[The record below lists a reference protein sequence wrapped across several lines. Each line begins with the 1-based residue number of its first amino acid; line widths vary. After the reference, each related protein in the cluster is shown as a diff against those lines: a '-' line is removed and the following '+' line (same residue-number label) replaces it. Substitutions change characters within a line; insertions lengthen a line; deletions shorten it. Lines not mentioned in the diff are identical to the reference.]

1 MSQFSQ
7 RLIFGEGGVLLQDLK
22 GKVIRTFQK
31 SDFRI
36 SERHYRVTESLL
48 GEISGNL
55 LIEIDV
61 PIAVEVT
68 FVALIKAI
76 SRGAIA
82 YANEPGAKA
91 YATADGAIARATTP
105 GAKAYAN
112 ALGAEA
118 HAITRGAK
126 AYANAPGSKAYAD
139 EAGAIARAC
148 APGADACENARG
160 AIAYACVRGSF
171 VVLLS

>member
-22 GKVIRTFQK
+22 GNVIRK
-31 SDFRI
+31 YSR
-36 SERHYRVTESLL
+36 RHFLEGSHYLVTNSLL

-76 SRGAIA
+76 SLGAI
-82 YANEPGAKA
+82 
-91 YATADGAIARATTP
+91 
-105 GAKAYAN
+105 
-112 ALGAEA
+112 
-118 HAITRGAK
+118 

-139 EAGAIARAC
+139 EAGTIARAC

-160 AIAYACVRGSF
+160 AEAYACVQGSF

>member
-22 GKVIRTFQK
+22 GNVIRK
-31 SDFRI
+31 YSR
-36 SERHYRVTESLL
+36 RHFLEGSHYLVTNSLL

-76 SRGAIA
+76 SRGA
-82 YANEPGAKA
+82 E
-91 YATADGAIARATTP
+91 
-105 GAKAYAN
+105 
-112 ALGAEA
+112 
-118 HAITRGAK
+118 
-126 AYANAPGSKAYAD
+126 
-139 EAGAIARAC
+139 
-148 APGADACENARG
+148 
-160 AIAYACVRGSF
+160 AYACVRGSF

>member
-22 GKVIRTFQK
+22 GNVIRK
-31 SDFRI
+31 YSR
-36 SERHYRVTESLL
+36 RHFLEGSHYLVTNSLL

-82 YANEPGAKA
+82 YANAPGAKA

-105 GAKAYAN
+105 GAKAYTN
-112 ALGAEA
+112 KWEALV
-118 HAITRGAK
+118 IQ
-126 AYANAPGSKAYAD
+126 
-139 EAGAIARAC
+139 
-148 APGADACENARG
+148 
-160 AIAYACVRGSF
+160 
-171 VVLLS
+171 LS

>member
-1 MSQFSQ
+1 MLKISQ

-22 GKVIRTFQK
+22 GNVIRK
-31 SDFRI
+31 YSR
-36 SERHYRVTESLL
+36 RHFLEGSHYLVTNSLL

-61 PIAVEVT
+61 PIAIEVT

-82 YANEPGAKA
+82 YANAPGAKA

-105 GAKAYAN
+105 GAKAYA
-112 ALGAEA
+112 
-118 HAITRGAK
+118 
-126 AYANAPGSKAYAD
+126 D
-139 EAGAIARAC
+139 EAGTIARAC

-160 AIAYACVRGSF
+160 AKAYACVRGSF